1 MVPLMDQMSVRLI
14 KDTTELIKKT
24 RYVNTFQLFTQY
36 SFEVMMA
43 TSFGSYEKPSAEDLE
58 MTMRYTPNVF
68 AMVLAVVC
76 PALAKISG
84 MRIFAKTPE
93 DYLIAKIRKSL
104 NDRRKSSSRHD
115 FVDLI
120 DLFLNALHA
129 NKEVVAK
136 MSNEEKDTFIVS
148 QALMMLLVGFRNT
161 STTLALAFYY
171 LAIKP
176 EIQEKLFN
184 EISEVLNDKNEDEEF
199 DYDDLK

>member
-1 MVPLMDQMSVRLI
+1 MVPLMHQMSFRLI
-14 KDTTELIKKT
+14 NETSDLIKKT

-43 TSFGSYEKPSAEDLE
+43 TSFGSCNPSAEDLE

-84 MRIFAKTPE
+84 MRIFDKIPE
-93 DYLIAKIRKSL
+93 DYLIAKIRKAL
-104 NDRRKSSSRHD
+104 DDRRNIGRSSD
-115 FVDLI
+115 FTDLI
-120 DLFLNALHA
+120 DLFLNALNA
-129 NKEVVAK
+129 NKEPVAE

-184 EISEVLNDKNEDEEF
+184 EISKVLNDKNEGEEF
-199 DYDDLK
+199 DYDDLT